1 VSEKKVAFGKRLDSL
16 LRVGSYNVHRCI
28 GLDGLCRPQR
38 IASVI
43 TELGVDI
50 LGLQEV
56 DSSLLSL
63 EGVDQGEYLAEAS
76 GLNMLAAPTMFRN
89 NGHFG
94 NTLLTRFEVLSWRQI
109 DLSVPGREPRGALDV
124 RLDCYGRI
132 VRVIVT
138 HLGLGIAERKAQVAR
153 LLDAVALAD
162 KVPTILVGDM
172 NEWIPRAWSLR
183 SLRAAFNRSPSL
195 RTFPSRLPVLPL
207 DRIFVWP
214 HDAFIKAKVHMS
226 KLARI
231 ASDHLPVKGFIVLKH

>member
-1 VSEKKVAFGKRLDSL
+1 MKFKERLDSL

-28 GLDGLCRPQR
+28 GLDGLCHPQR

-50 LGLQEV
+50 VGLQEV
-56 DSSLLSL
+56 DSSLVSL
-63 EGVDQGEYLAEAS
+63 EGSNQGEYLAKAS
-76 GLNMLAAPTMFRN
+76 GLNMLAGPTMFRN

-94 NTLLTRFEVLSWRQI
+94 NTLLTRFEILSSRRI
-109 DLSVPGREPRGALDV
+109 DLSVPGHEPRGALDAQ
-124 RLDCYGRI
+124 LDCYGRI

-153 LLDAVALAD
+153 LLDAITIAD
-162 KVPTILVGDM
+162 NLPTILVGDM

-183 SLRAAFNRSPSL
+183 SLCAMFNKSPSL

-214 HDAFIKAKVHMS
+214 HEAFIKAKVHMS
-226 KLARI
+226 ALARI
-231 ASDHLPVKGFIVLKH
+231 ASDHLPIKGFIALKH

>member
-1 VSEKKVAFGKRLDSL
+1 MKFKERLDSL

-28 GLDGLCRPQR
+28 GLDGLCHPER

-43 TELGVDI
+43 AELGVDI

-56 DSSLLSL
+56 NSCFLSL
-63 EGVDQGEYLAEAS
+63 EGINQAEYLASAS
-76 GLNMLAAPTMFRN
+76 GLNMLAGPTMFRDD
-89 NGHFG
+89 GHFG
-94 NTLLTRFEVLSWRQI
+94 NTLLTRFEIMSSRQI
-109 DLSVPGREPRGALDV
+109 DLSVPGREPRGALDAQ
-124 RLDCYGRI
+124 LNCYGKI

-153 LLDAVALAD
+153 LLDAVTIAD
-162 KVPTILVGDM
+162 DRPTILVGDM

-183 SLRAAFNRSPSL
+183 SLRASFNRSPSL

-214 HDAFIKAKVHMS
+214 HEAFIKAKVHMS
-226 KLARI
+226 RLARI
-231 ASDHLPVKGFIVLKH
+231 ASDHLPIKGFIALKH

>member
-1 VSEKKVAFGKRLDSL
+1 MRFRERLDSL

-28 GLDGLCRPQR
+28 GLDGLCHPER

-56 DSSLLSL
+56 DSSLVSV
-63 EGVDQGEYLAEAS
+63 EGVNQGEYLAKAS
-76 GLNMLAAPTMFRN
+76 GLNMLAGPTVFRN

-94 NTLLTRFEVLSWRQI
+94 NTLLTRFEILSSRQI
-109 DLSVPGREPRGALDV
+109 DLSVPGREPRGALDAQ
-124 RLDCYGRI
+124 LDCYGKI

-153 LLDAVALAD
+153 LLDAIAVADNL
-162 KVPTILVGDM
+162 PTILVGDM

-183 SLRAAFNRSPSL
+183 SLRASFNKSPSL

-214 HDAFIKAKVHMS
+214 HEAFIKAKVHMS
-226 KLARI
+226 RLARI
-231 ASDHLPVKGFIVLKH
+231 ASDHLPIKGFVALKH